1 MTEFLKYHGAGND
14 FLLYDARTAPEEFP
28 AERIAALCDRHTGVG
43 ADGLMILSMAE
54 GYDFRME
61 FFNPDGSGGMMCGNG
76 GRCIVAFARDLGL
89 APGPDGTYHFLA
101 PDGPHTAWLLSDDGP
116 VKTVRLGMK
125 DVTEYYRVV
134 SGDGNGRADEVF
146 GAALRG
152 GVSGDGNGRT
162 DEVFGAGL
170 RSGVSG
176 DGAVSVLLGGGQNLS
191 GWFLDTGT
199 RHFVTFVDSV
209 DSVDVEGL
217 GRTIRHLPEF
227 GPVGV
232 NVNFVE
238 IIAPG
243 EIAVRT
249 FEKGVEAETLA
260 CGTGITASAI
270 ASWLAAC
277 PAEDGANGAAGGVC
291 VAGAAVPACAAG
303 CAAAGGGT
311 DAADAAVP
319 ACAAGIAGSADV
331 SDACSA
337 AVGWPTT
344 ILVHARRHDLAVSFT
359 PSRVGP
365 DISFVDVTLTGP
377 AERVARILLP

>member
-76 GRCIVAFARDLGL
+76 GRCIAAFARDLGI
-89 APGPDGTYHFLA
+89 APGPDGSYHFLA

-125 DVTEYYRVV
+125 DVTEYRTV
-134 SGDGNGRADEVF
+134 SLAAGES
-146 GAALRG
+146 GAAAG
-152 GVSGDGNGRT
+152 GSHAPAIPSATTVIPSAITVIPDLIR
-162 DEVFGAGL
+162 
-170 RSGVSG
+170 
-176 DGAVSVLLGGGQNLS
+176 NLS

-199 RHFVTFVDSV
+199 RHFVLFVDKVSE
-209 DSVDVEGL
+209 VDVEGL
-217 GRTIRHLPEF
+217 GRAIRHLPEF

-270 ASWLAAC
+270 ATWLAAC

-303 CAAAGGGT
+303 
-311 DAADAAVP
+311 
-319 ACAAGIAGSADV
+319 IAGSADT

-337 AVGWPTT
+337 AVDWPTT

-365 DISFVDVTLTGP
+365 DISFVAVTLTGP
-377 AERVARILLP
+377 AERVARILFP

>member
-14 FLLYDARTAPEEFP
+14 FLLYDARTAPVEFP
-28 AERIAALCDRHTGVG
+28 AERIAALCDRHTGIG
-43 ADGLMILSMAE
+43 SDGLMVLSMAE

-76 GRCIVAFARDLGL
+76 GRCIAAFARDLGI
-89 APGPDGTYHFLA
+89 APGPDGSYHFLA

-125 DVTEYYRVV
+125 DVTEYRTV
-134 SGDGNGRADEVF
+134 SLAAGES
-146 GAALRG
+146 GAAAG
-152 GVSGDGNGRT
+152 GSHAPAIPSATTVIPSAITVIPDLIR
-162 DEVFGAGL
+162 
-170 RSGVSG
+170 
-176 DGAVSVLLGGGQNLS
+176 NLS

-209 DSVDVEGL
+209 DPVDVEGL
-217 GRTIRHLPEF
+217 GRAIRHLPEF

-270 ASWLAAC
+270 ATWLAAC

-303 CAAAGGGT
+303 VAGS
-311 DAADAAVP
+311 
-319 ACAAGIAGSADV
+319 ACAAGIAGSADT
-331 SDACSA
+331 SDARSA

-359 PSRVGP
+359 PSHVGP